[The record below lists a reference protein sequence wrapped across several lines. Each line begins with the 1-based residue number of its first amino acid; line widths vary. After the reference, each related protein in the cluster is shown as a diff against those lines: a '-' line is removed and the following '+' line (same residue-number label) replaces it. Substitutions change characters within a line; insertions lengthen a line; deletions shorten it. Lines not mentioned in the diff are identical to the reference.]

1 MHPECSLCQI
11 DLKNMSLLCFRIFR
25 GISCADRSFLWAK
38 VCCQIVCLSSCAFHL
53 ARFGSALVSTCMQ
66 ACFRS
71 LLTFPPII
79 SFARCPGSN
88 LGCLLPMQFCSN
100 HVRQLHGCK
109 WTPWLLSSYRRPC
122 AIARSARR
130 DRHFNHKATHQ
141 LCGGCRMLQA
151 SFVSGHNACVA
162 RLVAHG
168 FWAAGHTPTVA
179 KAAW

>member
-1 MHPECSLCQI
+1 MSNQPRKHVSTLLPDIPWNILRGSKLSLGKSVLPHRLPAILRVSPCW
-11 DLKNMSLLCFRIFR
+11 LR
-25 GISCADRSFLWAK
+25 
-38 VCCQIVCLSSCAFHL
+38 
-53 ARFGSALVSTCMQ
+53 LVSGKYLHAGML
-66 ACFRS
+66 FRS
-71 LLTFPPII
+71 LLTFPPVIP
-79 SFARCPGSN
+79 FARCPGSN
-88 LGCLLPMQFCSN
+88 PGCLLPMQFCSN
-100 HVRQLHGCK
+100 HVRPLHGCK
-109 WTPWLLSSYRRPC
+109 WTPWLLSSSRRHC

-141 LCGGCRMLQA
+141 LYGGCRMPQA